1 MDNYTGERV
10 KIFRELSCIALEDR
24 INDFIAGKT
33 VYNIEMIPLQT
44 TDTKGLKR
52 YEYCALIRYEV
63 YENTEMD
70 MYFKGE

>member
-1 MDNYTGERV
+1 MDNYTEERV
-10 KIFRELSCIALEDR
+10 KIFRAISYKELEDN

-63 YENTEMD
+63 YTNSEMD
-70 MYFKGE
+70 MYLKGE